1 MFTVLKFPF
10 EAIHLHR
17 LGLRSFFLVA
27 LGFAAIQ
34 DALATTSTSNPST
47 PTHEL
52 PRVSAPIAQVVS
64 PLSVNGASS
73 ENLAQRNSSTRGLR
87 RKAFDT
93 QNEGPKKLQVM
104 VYTSTHMDPQTT
116 ERLISELKR
125 FKAVIEPAVLLAGM
139 PVTKNKDGLEVI
151 NPQVFNTF
159 LSPFLNEKIPV
170 AIDPTAFRLMW
181 AELTANHTGD
191 LAVARA
197 PRLPIVKLTGFGESA
212 LVVQGSASLVE
223 AMSVFVNQ
231 RDTNREITTKL
242 APLIEALENDP
253 RFADLMMCAKA
264 AGIE

>member
-1 MFTVLKFPF
+1 MLTVLKSPF
-10 EAIHLHR
+10 ESIHSQR
-17 LGLRSFFLVA
+17 LGLRTFFLMA
-27 LGFAAIQ
+27 LGVVAMQ
-34 DALATTSTSNPST
+34 DALATTSTPNPST

-52 PRVSAPIAQVVS
+52 PRVSAPLAQVVS
-64 PLSVNGASS
+64 PLSVDGAAS
-73 ENLAQRNSSTRGLR
+73 ENASQRDSGIRGLR
-87 RKAFDT
+87 REGFDS
-93 QNEGPKKLQVM
+93 QKEASKKLQVM
-104 VYTSTHMDPQTT
+104 VYASTHMDPQTT
-116 ERLISELKR
+116 ERLIGELKR

-151 NPQVFNTF
+151 TPQVFNTF

-181 AELTANHTGD
+181 AEIAANQTGD
-191 LAVARA
+191 LSIDPA

-212 LVVQGSASLVE
+212 LVVQGSASLIE
-223 AMSVFVNQ
+223 AVSVFVNQ

>member
-1 MFTVLKFPF
+1 MFTVLKSPF

-64 PLSVNGASS
+64 PLSVNGATS
-73 ENLAQRNSSTRGLR
+73 ENAAQRHSSTRRQR
-87 RKAFDT
+87 REAFDT
-93 QNEGPKKLQVM
+93 QAEGPQKLQVM

-116 ERLISELKR
+116 ERLIGELKR

-139 PVTKNKDGLEVI
+139 PVTKNKEGLEVI
-151 NPQVFNTF
+151 DPQVFHTF

-191 LAVARA
+191 LSVDRA

-212 LVVQGSASLVE
+212 LVVQGSASLIE
-223 AMSVFVNQ
+223 AMSVLVNQ
-231 RDTNREITTKL
+231 RDTNREIATKL
-242 APLIEALENDP
+242 APLIEALDNDP

>member
-1 MFTVLKFPF
+1 MFTVLKSPF
-10 EAIHLHR
+10 ESTPLRR
-17 LGLRSFFLVA
+17 LGLRSIFFAA
-27 LGFAAIQ
+27 LGLAAIH
-34 DALATTSTSNPST
+34 DALATTSSTPTT

-52 PRVSAPIAQVVS
+52 PRVSSPIAQVVS
-64 PLSVNGASS
+64 PLSVEGSTTKS
-73 ENLAQRNSSTRGLR
+73 ESTR
-87 RKAFDT
+87 DT
-93 QNEGPKKLQVM
+93 GTRNQRHEGFESPTEGPKKLQVM

-116 ERLISELKR
+116 ERLIGELKR
-125 FKAVIEPAVLLAGM
+125 FKAVIDPAVLLAGM

-151 NPQVFNTF
+151 DPQVFQTF

-191 LAVARA
+191 LSVDRA

-212 LVVQGSASLVE
+212 LVVQGSASLIEV
-223 AMSVFVNQ
+223 MSVFVNQ

-242 APLIEALENDP
+242 APLIEALDNDP

>member
-1 MFTVLKFPF
+1 MFTVLKSPF

-27 LGFAAIQ
+27 LGFAAMQ
-34 DALATTSTSNPST
+34 DAIAATSTST

-64 PLSVNGASS
+64 PLSVNGSSS
-73 ENLAQRNSSTRGLR
+73 ENAAEHLSRTRGLR
-87 RKAFDT
+87 REAFDS

-181 AELTANHTGD
+181 AELTAHHTGD
-191 LAVARA
+191 LAVDRA

-212 LVVQGSASLVE
+212 LVVQGSASLIE
-223 AMSVFVNQ
+223 AMSVLVNQ

-242 APLIEALENDP
+242 APLIEALDNDP